1 MSICLCYFKEWQVFF
16 RVFKH
21 EILFWRTVN
30 CFRWPT
36 CIFSIVLKKIIYI
49 SKQKHVVQG
58 FFNRFS
64 EKIRL
69 LTCNTHHTNCFFLFA
84 ESTHSVDGPNLW
96 LLNLDQDLVNT
107 LRVNFP
113 EWNFGSSAVVTAVT
127 EDLNNNNTT
136 TSTNTIIVETQ
147 RKTATRRQQQR
158 KSSESQSSRKNYSK
172 SSSISSNDKKMAEG
186 KCLRLSMTAF
196 H

>member
-1 MSICLCYFKEWQVFF
+1 M
-16 RVFKH
+16 
-21 EILFWRTVN
+21 
-30 CFRWPT
+30 
-36 CIFSIVLKKIIYI
+36 
-49 SKQKHVVQG
+49 
-58 FFNRFS
+58 
-64 EKIRL
+64 
-69 LTCNTHHTNCFFLFA
+69 
-84 ESTHSVDGPNLW
+84 DGPNLW

-136 TSTNTIIVETQ
+136 STNTIIVETQ

-158 KSSESQSSRKNYSK
+158 KSSESRSPRKNYSK

-186 KCLRLSMTAF
+186 KCTTQSTTINDNLSLKVSFEIFFLHLFDKRLILS
-196 H
+196 